1 MGTKEIETM
10 ARPKKTQ
17 ETKAKTAKVTEAA
30 AKLAEAVTKK
40 AADVKPKKAATAKEE
55 TSAEVKANVV
65 LQYAGKDLS
74 YDELI
79 QNAKNVF
86 QYDMAGDPASA
97 KEISLFVK
105 PEENKVYFVIDGTEG
120 SYDL

>member
-1 MGTKEIETM
+1 M
-10 ARPKKTQ
+10 AKTNSTKKTTTAKKT
-17 ETKAKTAKVTEAA
+17 TKAVSAA
-30 AKLAEAVTKK
+30 SKIVNAVTKK
-40 AADVKPKKAATAKEE
+40 AAKKESASATK
-55 TSAEVKANVV
+55 TSVV
-65 LQYAGKDLS
+65 IQYAGKDLS

-86 QYDMAGDPASA
+86 QYDIAGDPASI

>member
-1 MGTKEIETM
+1 M
-10 ARPKKTQ
+10 ARPKKTK
-17 ETKAKTAKVTEAA
+17 ETNTKNKVSAA
-30 AKLAEAVTKK
+30 ATKLAAAVTKK
-40 AADVKPKKAATAKEE
+40 AATPKKEAA
-55 TSAEVKANVV
+55 SEVRTNVV

-86 QYDMAGDPASA
+86 QYDMSGDPASI

>member
-1 MGTKEIETM
+1 M

-17 ETKAKTAKVTEAA
+17 AANTKTKVTAA
-30 AKLAEAVTKK
+30 ASKLAEAVTKK
-40 AADVKPKKAATAKEE
+40 AAAPKKETA
-55 TSAEVKANVV
+55 SEVKTSVV

-74 YDELI
+74 YDELV

-86 QYDMAGDPASA
+86 QYDMAGDPAKA

>member
-1 MGTKEIETM
+1 M
-10 ARPKKTQ
+10 ARPKKTK
-17 ETKAKTAKVTEAA
+17 ETNTKAKVTAA
-30 AKLAEAVTKK
+30 ATKLAEAVAKK
-40 AADVKPKKAATAKEE
+40 AADTKTKKATAPKKEAETEAK
-55 TSAEVKANVV
+55 TSVV

-74 YDELI
+74 YDELV

-105 PEENKVYFVIDGTEG
+105 PEENKVYFVIDGAEG

>member
-1 MGTKEIETM
+1 M
-10 ARPKKTQ
+10 ARPKKTK
-17 ETKAKTAKVTEAA
+17 ETNTKAKVTAA
-30 AKLAEAVTKK
+30 ATKLAEAVTKK
-40 AADVKPKKAATAKEE
+40 AADTKTKKEAATEAK
-55 TSAEVKANVV
+55 TSVV

-74 YDELI
+74 YDELV

-105 PEENKVYFVIDGTEG
+105 PEENKVYFIIDGTEG